1 MQTLAQTIVVRAMS
15 RQQKDAIIVA
25 MMEQLS
31 DLIRPRRLLQDAR
44 MHACNMLATLDRLLP
59 TVADTLACP
68 HDDRD
73 QT

>member
-1 MQTLAQTIVVRAMS
+1 MQTPAQTIVVRAMS
-15 RQQKDAIIVA
+15 RQQKDAVIVA

-31 DLIRPRRLLQDAR
+31 DLIGPRRLLQDAR
-44 MHACNMLATLDRLLP
+44 MHAGNMLATLDHLLP
-59 TVADTLACP
+59 TIADTLARP